1 MKGTASRKIP
11 GGKMVK
17 VSVEYGYVL
26 ENVKITGDFFLHP
39 EESIEDIERAVLSCH
54 YSDSE
59 QVFKSFVSGADLA
72 GFSAH
77 CKRCIKPA
85 SLNLFS
91 ITERDSVKCSQP
103 SKCNGII

>member
-1 MKGTASRKIP
+1 
-11 GGKMVK
+11 MVK

-59 QVFKSFVSGADLA
+59 QVFKNKILEVAERKKIQMVGVTADDFA
-72 GFSAH
+72 
-77 CKRCIKPA
+77 KV
-85 SLNLFS
+85 
-91 ITERDSVKCSQP
+91 VKEAIRGVENST
-103 SKCNGII
+103 S